1 MHEFIKSYLAICIS
15 NIRLRRMVFVGEEI
29 KCIATVVVQLDS
41 KEKDVKKINSNDK
54 VAKFISLGRWN
65 GNLGAE

>member
-1 MHEFIKSYLAICIS
+1 
-15 NIRLRRMVFVGEEI
+15 MVFVGEEI